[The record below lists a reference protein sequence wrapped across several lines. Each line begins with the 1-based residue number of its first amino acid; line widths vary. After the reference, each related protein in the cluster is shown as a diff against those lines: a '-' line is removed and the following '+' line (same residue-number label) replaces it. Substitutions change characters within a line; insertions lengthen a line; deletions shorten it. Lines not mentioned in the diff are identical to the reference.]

1 MAYKVIITTPAQR
14 KLDNYVFYTL
24 STLKNEDAARAI
36 LEDAEKTKKILANM
50 ANINAFC
57 NDEVLRK
64 HGYRK
69 QHFQKHRYLM
79 IYRIC
84 DDMAV
89 VEGMY
94 HELQDYESIFTRERN
109 I

>member
-1 MAYKVIITTPAQR
+1 MAYKVIITPPAQR

-24 STLKNEDAARAI
+24 STLKNEDAAKSI
-36 LEDAEKTKKILANM
+36 LDDAENTKRILADIANM
-50 ANINAFC
+50 NALC
-57 NDEVLRK
+57 DDEVLK
-64 HGYRK
+64 KYGYRK
-69 QHFQKHRYLM
+69 QYFQKHRYLM

-94 HELQDYESIFTRERN
+94 HELQDYESIFISEKN